1 MSRSGVEVLCQS
13 SEDGEMIRQDFGDA
27 DTIGLAV
34 SEGSLES
41 PKQASGAR
49 DSSADESE
57 FTEDSL
63 PMFPTDATPS
73 G

>member
-13 SEDGEMIRQDFGDA
+13 SEDGEVICQDFGDA

-34 SEGSLES
+34 IEGSLES

-57 FTEDSL
+57 FAKDSF
-63 PMFPTDATPS
+63 PMLPTDTVPA